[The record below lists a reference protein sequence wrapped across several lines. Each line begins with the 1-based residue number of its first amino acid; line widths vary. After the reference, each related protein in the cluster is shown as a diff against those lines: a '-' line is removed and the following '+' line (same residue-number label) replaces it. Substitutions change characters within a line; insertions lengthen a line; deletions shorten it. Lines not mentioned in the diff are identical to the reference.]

1 LPPEPGSGARGRPR
15 GRGEAVIV
23 GSLFSG
29 IGGLDLGLARA
40 GFRHAFFCEADPYR
54 RRVLARHWPGVPI
67 YADVRQVAASGGGRP
82 LAGELGRVGAGAD
95 GRRDRPRP
103 ENGDAGRV
111 SGGGGFAEQRP
122 DGAGDDGVASGRA
135 GHGPGASHPRHPA
148 CDLLVGGFP
157 CQDLSVAGR
166 RAGLAGERSGLF
178 FEFAR
183 VAAALLPAGGWVLLE
198 NVPGLLSSH
207 GGRDFALILA
217 TLADLGVHDLAWR
230 VLDSRHFGVPQ
241 RRRRVYLLGRRARG
255 RRAAEV
261 LLEPESGGGDFAA
274 GRAAGEDAAAP
285 LGGGAGERGWC
296 DDTDRA
302 TFVGTL
308 GVGSSSTRLNWDGD
322 YVAHALRS
330 EGFDASED
338 GTGRGIPRVVHAT
351 QDPITRRDAAPALSA
366 TAYLAVFGAP
376 PDADGV
382 RAAAGAARRVDAP
395 HGAADGPRY
404 AACGDAVTVPVAE
417 WIGRRLLRWVSRT

>member
-1 LPPEPGSGARGRPR
+1 MRVLRQA
-15 GRGEAVIV
+15 EAVIV

-29 IGGLDLGLARA
+29 IGGLDLGLAHA

-54 RRVLARHWPGVPI
+54 RRVLARHWPDVPCFHAVQDI
-67 YADVRQVAASGGGRP
+67 APRRDGRTGIRRAPDRGRP
-82 LAGELGRVGAGAD
+82 AWEDWER
-95 GRRDRPRP
+95 
-103 ENGDAGRV
+103 NW
-111 SGGGGFAEQRP
+111 EQ
-122 DGAGDDGVASGRA
+122 
-135 GHGPGASHPRHPA
+135 GPV
-148 CDLLVGGFP
+148 DLLCGGFP

-230 VLDSRHFGVPQ
+230 VLDSRYFGVPQ

-255 RRAAEV
+255 QRAAEV

-274 GRAAGEDAAAP
+274 GCAAGEDIAGS
-285 LGGGAGERGWC
+285 LGGGAGARGWA

-322 YVAHALRS
+322 YVAHAFRS

-338 GTGRGIPRVVHAT
+338 GTGRGIPLVVHAT
-351 QDPITRRDAAPALSA
+351 QDPITLRDATPAIGA
-366 TAYLAVFGAP
+366 TAYLAVLGAP
-376 PDADGV
+376 PDADGPGRLIAPALTKNYGKQPDNSDTNLGPMLAVSDARTV
-382 RAAAGAARRVDAP
+382 RRLTPRECERLQGFPDDWTGLPSGAPDSR
-395 HGAADGPRY
+395 RY

-417 WIGRRLLRWVSRT
+417 WIGRRLMSHVRASP

>member
-1 LPPEPGSGARGRPR
+1 MLT
-15 GRGEAVIV
+15 V

-40 GFRHAFFCEADPYR
+40 GFRHAFFCEADPSR
-54 RRVLARHWPGVPI
+54 RRVLARHWPGVPCFHAVQDI
-67 YADVRQVAASGGGRP
+67 APGRDDGRGIRRTHDCGRP
-82 LAGELGRVGAGAD
+82 AWVDWEQGQQGPVDLL
-95 GRRDRPRP
+95 
-103 ENGDAGRV
+103 
-111 SGGGGFAEQRP
+111 SGGGGLAEQRP
-122 DGAGDDGVASGRA
+122 DGPGDDGRASGRA

-157 CQDLSVAGR
+157 CQDLSVAGQ

-207 GGRDFALILA
+207 GGRDFALVLA

-230 VLDSRHFGVPQ
+230 VLDSRYFGVPQ

-274 GRAAGEDAAAP
+274 GRAAGEGTAGGAQSGARFVSENQRAETRLTDYARQ
-285 LGGGAGERGWC
+285 LTGGGGKPGQGYPAVLS
-296 DDTDRA
+296 TSPHPDR
-302 TFVGTL
+302 
-308 GVGSSSTRLNWDGD
+308 
-322 YVAHALRS
+322 
-330 EGFDASED
+330 
-338 GTGRGIPRVVHAT
+338 
-351 QDPITRRDAAPALSA
+351 
-366 TAYLAVFGAP
+366 
-376 PDADGV
+376 V
-382 RAAAGAARRVDAP
+382 RAPSGPARRVDAP

-417 WIGRRLLRWVSRT
+417 WIGRRLLRCVTT

>member
-1 LPPEPGSGARGRPR
+1 
-15 GRGEAVIV
+15 VIV

-54 RRVLARHWPGVPI
+54 RRVLARHWPDVPCFHAVQDI
-67 YADVRQVAASGGGRP
+67 APRRDGRTRIRRAPDRGRP
-82 LAGELGRVGAGAD
+82 AWAD
-95 GRRDRPRP
+95 WERDWKQGPV
-103 ENGDAGRV
+103 DLL

-122 DGAGDDGVASGRA
+122 DGSGDDGLASGRA
-135 GHGPGASHPRHPA
+135 GHGPGASHPRDPA

-230 VLDSRHFGVPQ
+230 VLDSRYFGVPQ

-274 GRAAGEDAAAP
+274 GRTAGEDVADP
-285 LGGGAGERGWC
+285 LGGGAGARGWG
-296 DDTDRA
+296 DDLDRA

-322 YVAHALRS
+322 YVPAMAYPLRRN
-330 EGFDASED
+330 GFDGDD
-338 GTGRGIPRVVHAT
+338 GSRRGSPLV
-351 QDPITRRDAAPALSA
+351 L
-366 TAYLAVFGAP
+366 GAP

-382 RAAAGAARRVDAP
+382 RAAPRPARRVDAA
-395 HGAADGPRY
+395 HGVADGPRY

-417 WIGRRLLRWVSRT
+417 WIGRRLFRCLTT

>member
-1 LPPEPGSGARGRPR
+1 MLT
-15 GRGEAVIV
+15 V

-54 RRVLARHWPGVPI
+54 RRVLARHWPGVPL

-82 LAGELGRVGAGAD
+82 VAGELGRVGAGAD
-95 GRRDRPRP
+95 GGRDRPRA
-103 ENGDAGRV
+103 ENGDAGRAARAPRGERLGDHDGRDAAV
-111 SGGGGFAEQRP
+111 GL
-122 DGAGDDGVASGRA
+122 DGAGGGL
-135 GHGPGASHPRHPA
+135 
-148 CDLLVGGFP
+148 DLLVGGFP
-157 CQDLSVAGR
+157 CQDVSVAGQ

-183 VAAALLPAGGWVLLE
+183 VAAALLPAGGWVLVE

-207 GGRDFALILA
+207 GGRDFALVLA

-230 VLDSRHFGVPQ
+230 VLDSRYFGVPQ

-255 RRAAEV
+255 RHAAEV

-274 GRAAGEDAAAP
+274 CRAAGEDAADP
-285 LGGGAGERGWC
+285 LGGGAGGRGWC
-296 DDTDRA
+296 DDLDRA
-302 TFVGTL
+302 SFVAAPLTRGSAVGD
-308 GVGSSSTRLNWDGD
+308 GVNPPGR
-322 YVAHALRS
+322 RR
-330 EGFDASED
+330 ED
-338 GTGRGIPRVVHAT
+338 DVNLVVHAT
-351 QDPITRRDAAPALSA
+351 QDPITLRDAAPALGAS
-366 TAYLAVFGAP
+366 AYLAVLGAP

-382 RAAAGAARRVDAP
+382 RAAAGAARRVDVP

-417 WIGRRLLRWVSRT
+417 WIGRRLRGCLTP